1 MSKNTYWISD
11 PTDGTKALVE
21 DADQRDQWIQVHGW
35 QEADEPT
42 GQEFVWVANENPDL
56 GPARLN
62 WQAAQD
68 PAWAAR
74 GWAPGAPAEPVN
86 TALPPEHPAW
96 AAAEKAQKTSAAP
109 EAPAEKPTRK
119 SAASGESKE

>member
-21 DADQRDQWIQVHGW
+21 GADQRDQWIQVHGW
-35 QEADEPT
+35 SEADEPT

-96 AAAEKAQKTSAAP
+96 AAAEKAQAKAEKQTEKASSDSAPKASDKTS
-109 EAPAEKPTRK
+109 K
-119 SAASGESKE
+119 